1 MMKIILS
8 LNKKERLYDYVSM
21 GIDIFV
27 LGGKHSFY
35 CPFSFEIEEMKDM
48 IDMYPQCHFYVA
60 VNALYDQYM
69 MDDIEKY
76 IDCLNEIGVYGI
88 VFQDFGVLQIVKE
101 KNYSFDMMYSP
112 DTLNTNAYTLNTLEN
127 HGITSAFI
135 SKVIPLEEQLIIQNE
150 VSMPLMIHG
159 HGVEY
164 IATSKRK
171 LLSNYKEASSL
182 SFDLKG
188 QNNLTLK
195 ARNSDY
201 EFQVYED
208 EKGVHIFSK
217 TRLYTLDLLNQIHHF
232 DYWYIETLMMNEE
245 EAIEVASLYSDALM
259 SLKKETYDRDV
270 KEYMNLLYRLKT
282 PLDRGFLFDQTVYK
296 LEDMRKMDNERNQSN
311 H

>member
-1 MMKIILS
+1 MKIILS

-35 CPFSFEIEEMKDM
+35 YPFSFEIEEMKDM

-76 IDCLNEIGVYGI
+76 IDSLNEIGVYGI
-88 VFQDFGVLQIVKE
+88 VFQDFGILQIVKE

-112 DTLNTNAYTLNTLEN
+112 DTLNTNAYTLNTLKN

>member
-1 MMKIILS
+1 MKIILS

-35 CPFSFEIEEMKDM
+35 YPFSFEIEEMKDM

-76 IDCLNEIGVYGI
+76 IDSLNEIGVYGI
-88 VFQDFGVLQIVKE
+88 VFQDFGILQIVKE

-112 DTLNTNAYTLNTLEN
+112 DTLNTNAYTLNTLKN

-188 QNNLTLK
+188 QNNFTLK

>member
-101 KNYSFDMMYSP
+101 KN
-112 DTLNTNAYTLNTLEN
+112 
-127 HGITSAFI
+127 
-135 SKVIPLEEQLIIQNE
+135 
-150 VSMPLMIHG
+150 
-159 HGVEY
+159 
-164 IATSKRK
+164 
-171 LLSNYKEASSL
+171 
-182 SFDLKG
+182 
-188 QNNLTLK
+188 
-195 ARNSDY
+195 
-201 EFQVYED
+201 
-208 EKGVHIFSK
+208 
-217 TRLYTLDLLNQIHHF
+217 
-232 DYWYIETLMMNEE
+232 
-245 EAIEVASLYSDALM
+245 
-259 SLKKETYDRDV
+259 
-270 KEYMNLLYRLKT
+270 
-282 PLDRGFLFDQTVYK
+282 
-296 LEDMRKMDNERNQSN
+296 
-311 H
+311 